1 MVYED
6 SSKSYASSG
15 VGTAALTTGIIG
27 TALGSGILNN
37 GLGGLFGG
45 GNPTASAGYQLAQ
58 KDALIA
64 KLESE
69 RYTDEQNR
77 ALLLEI
83 GNLKQRLAAI
93 EVAEPLREQVLGER
107 INGVQATILRLVQ
120 PMIPNANV
128 AYPPPVPT
136 VSVQNGTVTPATAT
150 QAA

>member
-6 SSKSYASSG
+6 SKNYASAG
-15 VGTAALTTGIIG
+15 VGNTALALAA
-27 TALGSGILNN
+27 TALGSNLING

-45 GNPTASAGYQLAQ
+45 GNPTASAEYQLAQ
-58 KDALIA
+58 KDTVIA

-107 INGVQATILRLVQ
+107 INGVQATLLRLVQ

-128 AYPPPVPT
+128 AYPLPLPT
-136 VSVQNGTVTPATAT
+136 VSVQNGTATPATT
-150 QAA
+150 SQAA